1 MAEIILTE
9 EQAKILAAATAAVT
23 IRGPDGATV
32 GVIDPREAAIIAR
45 AKQRMESPGLS
56 YSTATVLATLDALQ
70 AERDRVGPFRSDYAL
85 DFVQRLETSDP
96 QKYGPEERS

>member
-1 MAEIILTE
+1 MPEIILTE
-9 EQAKILAAATAAVT
+9 EQAKVLAAATAAVT

-45 AKQRMESPGLS
+45 ARQRMDSLGPR
-56 YSTATVLATLDALQ
+56 YSTANVLAMLDALQ
-70 AERDRVGPFRSDYAL
+70 AERDRIGPFEADYAL
-85 DFVQRLETSDP
+85 DFIQRLETSDP